1 MVAMWFRDD
10 HHYDAWFGEG
20 TQRGND
26 GFFDVLE
33 PGAGASLK
41 TTENVVVD
49 GEASQDSEKV
59 VYFVKRGAHVT
70 TDALF
75 AHWRDRHA
83 PNVAAAVERTEGCL
97 RYVISHADLGVAGS
111 YDGIAEI
118 WWSSAEARRAGL
130 QGVED
135 DGFGALI
142 DREQTVT
149 IAGSERPIVG

>member
-1 MVAMWFRDD
+1 MAMWFRDD